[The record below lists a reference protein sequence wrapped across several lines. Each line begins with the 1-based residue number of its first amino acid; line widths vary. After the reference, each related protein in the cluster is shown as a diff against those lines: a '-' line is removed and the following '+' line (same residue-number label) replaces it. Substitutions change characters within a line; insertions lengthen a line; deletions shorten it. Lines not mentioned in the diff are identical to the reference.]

1 MKTESR
7 KGYFIILLAAVFS
20 VPVFADTTL
29 IMQTFN
35 GQATNEIYIKND
47 RLRFVMSNP
56 QGLKK
61 TTLYSR
67 KDNKLLVLD
76 DDKKS
81 YLVLNEKIIKQ
92 QQAMMKQKIKMM
104 VAQIKSGLEKLPEA
118 QRKKMQQFLD
128 QIDPKTGLMKIP
140 VLTLKATGK
149 YAKVNQY
156 VCERVKVFVDGEL
169 SKEMCM
175 ADGEALQMPKEDF
188 STLKAFFSFMKQNSG
203 QQAQLDIPELKGVP
217 IATKALKGQ
226 PSSGLKSIEHNA
238 LADSLF
244 RVPLDYQQVYMP

>member
-1 MKTESR
+1 MNTR
-7 KGYFIILLAAVFS
+7 RLNGCFIFFALMFS
-20 VPVFADTTL
+20 IPVIADTTL
-29 IMQTFN
+29 VMQTFD
-35 GQATNEIYIKND
+35 GQASNEIYIKNN

-76 DDKKS
+76 DDKKA

-104 VAQIKSGLEKLPEA
+104 VEQIKPSLEKLPEV

-128 QIDPKTGLMKIP
+128 QIDPETGLMKMP
-140 VLTLKATGK
+140 VITLKATGK

-169 SKEMCM
+169 NREMCM

-188 STLKAFFSFMKQNSG
+188 LTLKAFFRFMKKNSG
-203 QQAQLDIPELKGVP
+203 QEAQLDIPDLKGVP

-226 PSSGLKSIEHNA
+226 PSSGLKSIKHNA
-238 LADSLF
+238 LPDSLF
-244 RVPLDYQQVYMP
+244 RVPLDYQQITMP